1 MKWYVSV
8 VSVAAIATLFSC
20 SKSSDEMTYSSSDR
34 MQEDMQQQMEKESE
48 YRREENVE
56 IMSPSAMSSSG
67 FSAKSGG
74 EGVAD
79 VMDGLMGTSGSRG
92 ALQRR
97 SGSVQLNQIV
107 SQSFYA
113 DSRYAR
119 ERYLAYSITLKYV
132 SQDFAYSR
140 EKLFEA
146 LEKYGFLVQSDLEVN
161 ANSCFEQIVHAK
173 IKTDSL
179 YRALEI
185 FDEIGIVI
193 EEKVGV
199 VDHTNSV
206 SVQRDRMV
214 TKAESEES
222 DESVVRDVRNISQ
235 TNVRDAV
242 EWADFNITI
251 EGVEPVVVYRTD
263 DTKLNRSLDV
273 LTDRVLGLIGLLIEN
288 MVLILMGLIV
298 IIFIRKGV
306 LHFKTK

>member
-79 VMDGLMGTSGSRG
+79 LMDGLMGTSGSRG